1 MENPTQHDPEY
12 LSIQGA
18 AKRIKV
24 HPNTIRNLIKSG
36 DLSAERIGSK
46 IIRIKSTDLEA
57 LLTPVVGG
65 EFGVWKTI
73 V

>member
-1 MENPTQHDPEY
+1 LNNTNQLDPEY
-12 LSIQGA
+12 LSIQDA

-36 DLSAERIGSK
+36 DLSAERVGSK

-65 EFGVWKTI
+65 EFGIWKSI
-73 V
+73 I

>member
-1 MENPTQHDPEY
+1 LENINQLDPEY

-46 IIRIKSTDLEA
+46 LIRIKSTDLEA

-65 EFGVWKTI
+65 DQGIWKTI

>member
-1 MENPTQHDPEY
+1 LNNTQQLDPEY
-12 LSIQGA
+12 FSIQGA

-36 DLSAERIGSK
+36 DLYAERIGSK
-46 IIRIKSTDLEA
+46 IIRIRSTDLEA

-65 EFGVWKTI
+65 EFGIWKATA
-73 V
+73 